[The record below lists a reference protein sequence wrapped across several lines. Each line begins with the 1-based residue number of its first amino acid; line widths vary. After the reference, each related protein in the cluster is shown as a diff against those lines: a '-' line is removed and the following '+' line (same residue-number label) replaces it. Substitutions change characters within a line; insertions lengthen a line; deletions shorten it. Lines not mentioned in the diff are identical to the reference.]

1 MSNLKYHLVAF
12 LTVAVWGSTFVFT
25 KMLLQ
30 AGLSPAQIFTF
41 RFIIAYILLLAF
53 TFLRDKV
60 TSSPP
65 KLGGVRGGLNKRK
78 QEAEQTPSGSPYSG
92 GENKSSFR
100 WFCDSWRDELLMIA
114 LGITGG
120 SLYFLTENA
129 AMLFTTATNTSLI
142 VCSCPLFAMLLFAV
156 FFRQSE
162 KITRIQALGS
172 LIAFLG
178 MAVVVLNG
186 HFVLHLSPLGDLL
199 AFGACLC
206 WAVYSLLMKAAV
218 SSYSSLF
225 ITRKVFIYGLL
236 TIIPYYILVPSEAS
250 IFFSSPFHVFT
261 VSTILNL
268 LFLGVV
274 ASMLCYL
281 IWNWVI
287 GKLGPVIATNWVYFN
302 PITTILFAWW
312 LLDEKITIWFL
323 LGSALD
329 IFSYLCPIKPIKL

>member
-1 MSNLKYHLVAF
+1 MKYHLVAF
-12 LTVAVWGSTFVFT
+12 ITVAIWGSTFVFT

-30 AGLSPAQIFTF
+30 AGLSPAQIFTL
-41 RFIIAYILLLAF
+41 RFLIAYILLLAF

-65 KLGGVRGGLNKRK
+65 KLGGVRGGLNKR
-78 QEAEQTPSGSPYSG
+78 
-92 GENKSSFR
+92 
-100 WFCDSWRDELLMIA
+100 WFCRSWRDELLMVA
-114 LGITGG
+114 LGLTGG
-120 SLYFLTENA
+120 SVYFLAENA

-142 VCSCPLFAMLLFAV
+142 VCSCPLFAMLLFAL

-206 WAVYSLLMKAAV
+206 WAVYSLLMKVAV
-218 SSYSSLF
+218 RNHSSLF

-250 IFFSSPFHVFT
+250 IFFSSPFHLFT
-261 VSTILNL
+261 ISTILNL

-281 IWNWVI
+281 TWNWVI
-287 GKLGPVIATNWVYFN
+287 GKLGPVVATNWVYFN

-323 LGSALD
+323 LGSAL
-329 IFSYLCPIKPIKL
+329 ILLGMYLADRKK